1 MLVRKL
7 RSVVVE
13 CDVIAC
19 VLTSALDTLVT
30 STLVVAV
37 GGVEVVIG
45 SWVTLKASDVVAFWI
60 AESLFPVV
68 VSSSD
73 AVVVDS
79 EADVAFATFSN
90 DVEVELLVV

>member
-7 RSVVVE
+7 RSVVE

-45 SWVTLKASDVVAFWI
+45 SWVTLKASDVVEFRI
-60 AESLFPVV
+60 AESFPVV

-73 AVVVDS
+73 AVVVAS
-79 EADVAFATFSN
+79 EADVEFATFSN

>member
-45 SWVTLKASDVVAFWI
+45 SWVTLKASDVVEFWI
-60 AESLFPVV
+60 SESFPVV

-73 AVVVDS
+73 AVVVAS
-79 EADVAFATFSN
+79 EADVEFATFSN